1 MEQDVRYDVAVVG
14 AGIVG
19 VCCAAW
25 LQKSGKSV
33 VLIDR
38 DAPGS
43 GASAGNAGTIA
54 AHACVPVNSP
64 SLPFQLPS
72 LMFGSDQ
79 PLAIDAGYVLAHMPW
94 MLRFLAN
101 CTPGRV
107 TRIVASLAAILRQSE
122 AGLLPLIDDAGLRG
136 LMRDNGCLH
145 LFRDPEAWQD
155 AQASIETKR
164 AAGARVE
171 AVTPDTIA
179 ELEPALGAGWSHGAV
194 YEGYYWTTD
203 PRALTQGIAD
213 QFARGGGT
221 ILRAAVGAFERDP
234 QGGLVI
240 RTDAGL
246 VRAGQVVL
254 AAGAWSTRI
263 GGGLVEPLPLETE
276 RGYHV
281 MFPGAGNLLSRPVS
295 WPAAAFYLTPMA
307 DGLRAAGTVEIAG
320 LDAAPNRRRLAYI
333 ERKTRE
339 MLPGLGAASET
350 WLGFRP
356 TMPDALPVIGRSART
371 PEIILAFGHQHLG
384 LTLAGITGKMV
395 VAIAA
400 GATPTVD
407 IAPYSPQRFG

>member
-1 MEQDVRYDVAVVG
+1 MERDARYDIAVIG

-33 VLIDR
+33 VVIDR

-43 GASAGNAGTIA
+43 GASSGNAGTIA

-64 SLPFQLPS
+64 SVPFQLPS
-72 LMFGSDQ
+72 LMFGSDR
-79 PLAIDAGYVLAHMPW
+79 PLAMDAGYVLAHMPW

-107 TRIVASLAAILRQSE
+107 ARIVAGLAAILRQSE
-122 AGLLPLIDDAGLRG
+122 GGLLPLIDDAGLRG

-145 LFRDPEAWQD
+145 LFRDPKAWQA

-164 AAGARVE
+164 AAGARIE
-171 AVTPDTIA
+171 AVTPGTIA
-179 ELEPALGAGWSHGAV
+179 ELEPALGTGWSHGAV
-194 YEGYYWTTD
+194 YQGYYWTTD
-203 PRALTQGIAD
+203 PKALTQGLAD
-213 QFARGGGT
+213 HVAAGGGT
-221 ILRAAVGAFERDP
+221 ILRASVEAFERDR

-240 RTDAGL
+240 RTDAGP
-246 VRAGQVVL
+246 VRAAQAVL

-263 GGGLVEPLPLETE
+263 AGGLVEPLPLETE

-307 DGLRAAGTVEIAG
+307 EGLRAAGTVEIAG
-320 LDAAPNRRRLAYI
+320 LDAEPTQRRLGYI
-333 ERKTRE
+333 ERKSRE
-339 MLPGLGAASET
+339 MLPGLGVAGET

-395 VAIAA
+395 AAIAE
-400 GATPTVD
+400 GAAPTVD
-407 IAPYSPQRFG
+407 IAPYAPQRFG